1 MKNPFTPA
9 VRRWIYGIAIA
20 AIALAVQQGWVDAP
34 TAALIAPLV
43 LAILNV
49 KPDGGDGGGYVPPEP
64 VVLEPEPIDWDAEAN
79 GGE

>member
-1 MKNPFTPA
+1 MNKVFTPT

-20 AIALAVQQGWVDAP
+20 AIALAVQQGLIDSA
-34 TAALIAPLV
+34 TALVIAPLV

-49 KPDGGDGGGYVPPEP
+49 KPDGGDGGS
-64 VVLEPEPIDWDAEAN
+64 DWDNEVGSADIKDAS